1 MDSPGK
7 RIAAKY
13 VLVLSIIGLIAML
26 HVVNIKAS
34 LHGRAYEL
42 YVSYFSDIAIP
53 FGLSILLSLSEPRH
67 PALRSPALRALVVF
81 AVASLVELLQR
92 FGVYLVGATF
102 DPMDLLM
109 YAIGCAL
116 AVAVET
122 LLLRRLS
129 FWNVTHTT

>member
-1 MDSPGK
+1 MDSLDK
-7 RIAAKY
+7 RLAAKY
-13 VLVLSIIGLIAML
+13 VLVLSIMGLIAVL
-26 HVVNIKAS
+26 HAVNIKAS
-34 LHGRAYEL
+34 LHGRAYEI

-53 FGLSILLSLSEPRH
+53 FGLSILLSLSEQRH

-116 AVAVET
+116 AVVVET
-122 LLLRRLS
+122 LLLKRLP
-129 FWNVTHTT
+129 FWNVTHAT

>member
-1 MDSPGK
+1 MDSLRK
-7 RIAAKY
+7 RLAAKY
-13 VLVLSIIGLIAML
+13 VLVLSIMGFIAVL
-26 HVVNIKAS
+26 HAVNIKAS
-34 LHGRAYEL
+34 LHGKAYEL
-42 YVSYFSDIAIP
+42 YVSYFSDIVIP
-53 FGLSILLSLSEPRH
+53 FGLTILLSLNETIH

-92 FGVYLVGATF
+92 FGVYLLGTTF

-122 LLLRRLS
+122 LLLRRLP